1 MLEREQIIELVVA
14 VSVVFIMLG
23 AMVAVGSTY
32 GGDDSVITPDG
43 AELLVGVIVGFIV
56 LLTAVGIGLAFV
68 MNDAEDGLEDDTETN
83 ETA

>member
-1 MLEREQIIELVVA
+1 MLEREQLIELVVA

-32 GGDDSVITPDG
+32 GGDDSVISPDG
-43 AELLVGVIVGFIV
+43 AELLVGVIVGFIF

-68 MNDAEDGLEDDTETN
+68 MNDAEDGLDEDGETV
-83 ETA
+83 